1 MKTIVHRLILSALL
15 MFSCVMTS
23 HAQWVV
29 LDPANLVQNISSTA
43 YALRSVNNQIVQL
56 ENEARML
63 QNEGRHLTSLQF
75 NNLSRLRTTLA
86 TTTRLLQEADG
97 LAYTLTG
104 TESGLAE
111 WYPALYSISDS
122 VAEMEHAARQ
132 RAAISRTATQAAMRI
147 QAQSAEDI
155 AADADTLS
163 QTIERSQAAVGQ
175 LQASQ
180 STNQLLALQ
189 IHQTMK
195 DQQLRIAHD
204 RADAT
209 EQARLQAMA
218 AQSRELNRRFLGDGT
233 RYTPSE
239 VDFYSP

>member
-1 MKTIVHRLILSALL
+1 MKIFVKKFFLSLL
-15 MFSCVMTS
+15 MACGCVTVS

-29 LDPANLVQNISSTA
+29 LDPANLAQNISSAA

-63 QNEGRHLTSLQF
+63 EHEGRHLTNLQYS
-75 NNLSRLRTTLA
+75 NLNRLRTTLA
-86 TTTRLLQEADG
+86 TTTRLLQQADG

-111 WYPALYSISDS
+111 WYPAIYSVTDS
-122 VAEMEHAARQ
+122 IAEMAHAERQ
-132 RAAISRTATQAAMRI
+132 REVFSRAATQAAMRM
-147 QAQSAEDI
+147 QAQSAENI
-155 AADADTLS
+155 ATDADTLA
-163 QTIERSQAAVGQ
+163 QTIDRSQAAVGQ
-175 LQASQ
+175 LQVTQA
-180 STNQLLALQ
+180 TNQLLALQ
-189 IHQTMK
+189 ARQTMQE
-195 DQQLRIAHD
+195 QQLRIAQD

-218 AQSRELNRRFLGDGT
+218 AQTRELQRRFLGTGT
-233 RYTPSE
+233 RYSQTA

>member
-1 MKTIVHRLILSALL
+1 MKISLNKWIWSIVL
-15 MFSCVMTS
+15 MVGCATTS

-29 LDPANLVQNISSTA
+29 LDPANLVQNISSAA
-43 YALRSVNNQIVQL
+43 YALRSVNNQIIQL

-63 QNEGRHLTSLQF
+63 QNEGRHLTSLQYS
-75 NNLSRLRTTLA
+75 NLNRLRTTLA

-111 WYPALYSISDS
+111 WYPAIYSASDS
-122 VAEMEHAARQ
+122 IAQMTQAARQ
-132 RAAISRTATQAAMRI
+132 RQSISRAATQSAMRL
-147 QAQSAEDI
+147 QAQSAENI
-155 AADADTLS
+155 AIDTDTLA
-163 QTIERSQAAVGQ
+163 QTIDRSQAAIGQ
-175 LQASQ
+175 LQATQ
-180 STNQLLALQ
+180 ATNQLIALQ
-189 IHQTMK
+189 ARLTMQE
-195 DQQLRIAHD
+195 QQLRIAQD

-218 AQSRELNRRFLGDGT
+218 AQTRELQRRFLGTGT
-233 RYTPSE
+233 RYTQTA